1 MSPAPLRFTGSAA
14 GVFERD
20 NIPEPSMLS
29 QALQSTPYVAIVAG
43 ILLGTAIGIICYRQL
58 SRRVGSGISWR
69 QAIFGA
75 RFSRLGV
82 IIHDP
87 DVSKPHDLDD
97 PFFDPKVRE
106 RVGAMIANAALK
118 KAKS

>member
-1 MSPAPLRFTGSAA
+1 MALLPGARLAFLDARM
-14 GVFERD
+14 
-20 NIPEPSMLS
+20 EPSMLS
-29 QALQSTPYVAIVAG
+29 QTLQLTPYIAIAAG

-87 DVSKPHDLDD
+87 DLSKPHDLDD

-106 RVGAMIANAALK
+106 RVGAMIANAARTK
-118 KAKS
+118 

>member
-1 MSPAPLRFTGSAA
+1 
-14 GVFERD
+14 
-20 NIPEPSMLS
+20 MLP
-29 QALQSTPYVAIVAG
+29 QALQLTPYIAIAAG
-43 ILLGTAIGIICYRQL
+43 ILLSTAIGIICYSQV
-58 SRRVGSGISWR
+58 SRRVSLGRSWR

-87 DVSKPHDLDD
+87 DLSKPHDLDD

-106 RVGAMIANAALK
+106 RVGVVIANSIAGDK
-118 KAKS
+118 VKS

>member
-1 MSPAPLRFTGSAA
+1 
-14 GVFERD
+14 
-20 NIPEPSMLS
+20 MLP
-29 QALQSTPYVAIVAG
+29 QALQLTPYIAIAAG
-43 ILLGTAIGIICYRQL
+43 ILLSTAVGIICYSQI
-58 SRRVGSGISWR
+58 SRRVGPGTSWR

-87 DVSKPHDLDD
+87 EVSKPHDLDD

-118 KAKS
+118 KPKS

>member
-1 MSPAPLRFTGSAA
+1 
-14 GVFERD
+14 
-20 NIPEPSMLS
+20 MLS
-29 QALQSTPYVAIVAG
+29 QALQLTPYIAIAAG
-43 ILLGTAIGIICYRQL
+43 ILLGSTIAIICYRQL
-58 SRRVGSGISWR
+58 SPRVRFGTSWR

-87 DVSKPHDLDD
+87 DLSKPHDLDD

-106 RVGAMIANAALK
+106 RMGAMIANAALK
-118 KAKS
+118 RAKL